1 MIRFKISQEG
11 KDDVFSAWEDELV
24 RAGMGPHTAV
34 QRMSE
39 LRATYGKD
47 AAISIERTTVLPDVD
62 HRQVRFK
69 IVEGKKTKYSKTFP
83 IAEREERLT
92 EMQEK
97 FPKADVTEEVI
108 GNE

>member
-1 MIRFKISQEG
+1 MIRFKITE
-11 KDDVFSAWEDELV
+11 KDKYDVFTSWEDELV

-39 LRATYGKD
+39 LRAVYGKD
-47 AAISIERTTVLPDVD
+47 AAISIERTTVIPDAD

-69 IVEGKKTKYSKTFP
+69 IVEGRKTRYSKTFP
-83 IAEREERLT
+83 IAEKEQRLA
-92 EMQEK
+92 EIKEK
-97 FPKADVTEEVI
+97 FPEAEVMTKVI